1 MQNGIHFISGL
12 PRSGTTLLS
21 ALLNQ
26 NPRFSAGVTS
36 GVFQLLTTVQP
47 LLSAR
52 SEFHTFTNDTKRLAI
67 ERGLITNYFDDVHR
81 EKVVFDTNRLWTSK
95 MATIDA
101 LFPKA
106 KIICCVRSVAW
117 ILDSIERLIDNNPL
131 EPSRLFNFDA
141 TTNVYVRSEM
151 MTSSAPTGFI
161 GGPYAALRE
170 AFYGPHSGKLLLVTY
185 EGLTRAP
192 ESTMAAIYDFIGESP
207 ITHDF
212 KNVQFSTDIY
222 DQSIGIAG
230 LHRVD
235 RAVEYKQRKTILPPD
250 LFQRHEASEF
260 WKTPGGNPNKVKVL

>member
-21 ALLNQ
+21 GLLNQ

-52 SEFHTFTNDTKRLAI
+52 SEFHTFLNGTKRLAI

-95 MATIDA
+95 VATIDA

-117 ILDSIERLIDNNPL
+117 ILDSIERLIDKNPL

-185 EGLTRAP
+185 EGLTRSP
-192 ESTMAAIYDFIGESP
+192 ESTMAAIYDFIGEAP

-212 KNVQFSTDIY
+212 KNVQFNTDIY

-235 RAVEYKQRKTILPPD
+235 RAVEYKPRKTILPPD

-260 WKTPGGNPNKVKVL
+260 WKTPGANPNKVKVI